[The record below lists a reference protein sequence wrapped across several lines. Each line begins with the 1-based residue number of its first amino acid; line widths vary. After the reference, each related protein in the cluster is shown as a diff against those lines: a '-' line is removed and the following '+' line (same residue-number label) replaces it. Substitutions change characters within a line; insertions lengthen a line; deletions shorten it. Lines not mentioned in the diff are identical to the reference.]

1 MSVYNALFDLPSEDL
16 CITHYPVHSWLE
28 DAIRIRRQVCRE
40 TDKEQVAKVYYDE
53 GSASHTGP

>member
-1 MSVYNALFDLPSEDL
+1 MYHRHA
-16 CITHYPVHSWLE
+16 HSWLE
-28 DAIRIRRQVCRE
+28 DAIRIRRQVRRE